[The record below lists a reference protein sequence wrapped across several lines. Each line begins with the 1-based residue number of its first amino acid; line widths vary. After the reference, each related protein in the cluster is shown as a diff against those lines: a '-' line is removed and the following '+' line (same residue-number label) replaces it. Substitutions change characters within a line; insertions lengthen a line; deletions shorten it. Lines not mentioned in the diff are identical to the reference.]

1 MSGQRGAL
9 DAPHQGSTELV
20 LTQHAVHACRGDCV
34 LGSGGGLAGV
44 SREGAVGH
52 YHGGQSDLAVVEPCP
67 YLRFFHGENK
77 GLPVLHP
84 SPVTP
89 ERRRAAEAD
98 KQVEVPPRT
107 EGQWVL
113 LM

>member
-1 MSGQRGAL
+1 M
-9 DAPHQGSTELV
+9 
-20 LTQHAVHACRGDCV
+20 
-34 LGSGGGLAGV
+34 
-44 SREGAVGH
+44 
-52 YHGGQSDLAVVEPCP
+52 
-67 YLRFFHGENK
+67 F
-77 GLPVLHP
+77 HP